1 MLRSVVASVRMR
13 CEYVSPP
20 NWRMQRSAPS
30 EIIPFTL
37 GAVARAPLM
46 LDVMRLSFAMEAAV
60 ELSVVQQ
67 R

>member
-1 MLRSVVASVRMR
+1 MR

-20 NWRMQRSAPS
+20 NWRLQRSARS